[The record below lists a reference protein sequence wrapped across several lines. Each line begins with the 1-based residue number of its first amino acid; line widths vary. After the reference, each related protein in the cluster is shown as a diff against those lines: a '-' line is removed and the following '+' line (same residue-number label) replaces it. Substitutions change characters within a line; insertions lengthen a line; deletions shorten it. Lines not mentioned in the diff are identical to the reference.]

1 MSTIKEVAAK
11 AGVSVTTVSRTLNNR
26 GYISKEMRERIR
38 QTMAELNYQPNEVAR
53 SLTNRNT
60 KIIGVLLPLIDNPF
74 FSEVASELSKAISRH
89 NFKMM
94 LYTAMRNDDR
104 APEYVNMLKANQV
117 DGMIVCF
124 RDQAIEAELSDDL
137 PAVSFERLKVG
148 RLPTILCDN
157 EAGGRLAAR
166 TLIDG
171 GCKKPAMIG
180 VFHSHIIPAYER
192 LTGFLAE
199 LRAHGMEERFL
210 RAHDEDTGQQYDA
223 LAQEALERYPDTDG
237 FFCSSDL
244 LASHVMRALLKSSR
258 RIPDDVQLIGF
269 NSNRI
274 AETLCPRLT
283 SIRQPVPDMC
293 EAAVN
298 CIIQQISGE
307 SIAMD
312 TIFPVTLDVRES
324 TKPAAASSR

>member
-1 MSTIKEVAAK
+1 MSTLKEVAAK

-26 GYISKEMRERIR
+26 GYISQKMRDRIY

-53 SLTNRNT
+53 SLTKRNT

-89 NFKMM
+89 NYKMM
-94 LYTAMRNDDR
+94 LYTAMSNDDR

-117 DGMIVCF
+117 DGMIICL
-124 RDQAIEAELSDDL
+124 RGQAIEAELSDDL

-157 EAGGRLAAR
+157 EAGGRMAAR
-166 TLIDG
+166 ALISG
-171 GCKKPAMIG
+171 GCKKPAMVG
-180 VFHSHIIPAYER
+180 VFHSQTIPAYER

-199 LRAHGMEERFL
+199 LRAHGMAERFIQ
-210 RAHDEDTGQQYDA
+210 AHDEDNGQQYDA
-223 LAQEALERYPDTDG
+223 IAQSALRQYPDTDG

-244 LASHVMRALLKSSR
+244 LAAHVMRALIKSGR
-258 RIPDDVQLIGF
+258 RIPQDVQLIGF

-274 AETLCPRLT
+274 AEDLCPRLT
-283 SIRQPVPDMC
+283 SIRQPVPEMC
-293 EAAVN
+293 EAAVH
-298 CIIQQISGE
+298 CILKQISGE

-324 TKPAAASSR
+324 TKC